1 MNKYTIIA
9 IVVTVLIALGIAFY
23 ITDKDNLVKTQVS
36 EIENTNQEKENAT
49 NSTNE
54 KDAPSDDIEKELDL
68 MNQNLDLEISE
79 DIQ

>member
-36 EIENTNQEKENAT
+36 EIENTNQENENAT

-68 MNQNLDLEISE
+68 MDQNLDLEISE